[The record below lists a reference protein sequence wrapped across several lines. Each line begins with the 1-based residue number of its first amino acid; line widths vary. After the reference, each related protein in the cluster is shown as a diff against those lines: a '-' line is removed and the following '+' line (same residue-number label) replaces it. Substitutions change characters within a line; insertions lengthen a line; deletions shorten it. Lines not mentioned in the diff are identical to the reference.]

1 MPPDRLL
8 SGYHAG
14 HAEGAAIEGR
24 SSANGGEADERGSPK
39 SLFKL
44 VQNKMGSESS
54 ATRSLLAVNVEIVKC
69 GWALGSDC
77 EHKG

>member
-24 SSANGGEADERGSPK
+24 SSADGGEAVLQSLCLSWSRIKWDPGALRPK
-39 SLFKL
+39 
-44 VQNKMGSESS
+44 
-54 ATRSLLAVNVEIVKC
+54 AY
-69 GWALGSDC
+69 
-77 EHKG
+77 